1 MSHYSSLHHSIS
13 RDPQRLPKCCI
24 CGDPVCLE
32 TSKTDEYGQALHE
45 ECYVLKLWLN
55 TDFLHVGETYAGP
68 RPTSKRTAT
77 FATQRWHTSGSLPY
91 QKARRVCDMF
101 IQRAKLGSWHAWPW
115 KLELAAVVTVLL
127 LTCWIAFGDVH
138 PASFL
143 KRLGLQKSTALEA
156 QVLVPGKAVRGKV
169 RSKPLTVSVP
179 TRKARIGKVLQ
190 PVGETENEVVEI
202 GDDVTVRYFTT
213 KPRRTAA
220 GSSREVSSRSVGE
233 DVTVRYF
240 RLTSRRASN

>member
-1 MSHYSSLHHSIS
+1 MSRYASLHPIS
-13 RDPQRLPKCCI
+13 REPQRLPKCCI

-45 ECYVLKLWLN
+45 ECYVLKLWLD
-55 TDFLHVGETYAGP
+55 TDFRTVGETYAGP
-68 RPTSKRTAT
+68 RTTSTRTAT
-77 FATQRWHTSGSLPY
+77 FAKQRWHTSGSLLR
-91 QKARRVCDMF
+91 QNARRVCDTL

-127 LTCWIAFGDVH
+127 LTCWIAFGDVQ

-143 KRLGLQKSTALEA
+143 KWLGLRKPAVLQA

-179 TRKARIGKVLQ
+179 TRTRRIGKALQ
-190 PVGETENEVVEI
+190 QVGDTENEVVQI
-202 GDDVTVRYFTT
+202 GDDVTVHYFTS
-213 KPRRTAA
+213 KPARTAA

-240 RLTSRRASN
+240 TPAGRHASN